1 MRNVAKFEVRGQVVR
16 SAQVGKALKVTI
28 AANYQVKDGTEWKD
42 DPHYNTVTIF
52 SDRTQGY
59 IAEHVGTGD
68 LVQAEG
74 RIRQGSFEKNGE
86 TVYTVDLIC
95 DTFSRLARASSHR
108 DEG

>member
-1 MRNVAKFEVRGQVVR
+1 VR
-16 SAQVGKALKVTI
+16 SI
-28 AANYQVKDGTEWKD
+28 C
-42 DPHYNTVTIF
+42 
-52 SDRTQGY
+52 

-74 RIRQGSFEKNGE
+74 RVRQGSFEKNGE

-95 DTFSRLARASSHR
+95 DDFSILSRASSHR